1 MAHRQLT
8 TEEIRQL
15 EKQSCL
21 SAEWTK
27 IWVDQKFDPSRIHH
41 VYFSGTCK
49 IGDLSGKVEDQE
61 GGERNAG
68 IYWASLHNVSLGNQV
83 LVSRVGN
90 LSNYVIEDRVSIR
103 NVNELYVSGE
113 TRFGNGTEIEVL
125 NEGGGRDLIIYDQ
138 LNAQIAYIQVMY
150 RHRPGL
156 IGILKQMIRD
166 YCNTRLNTSGRI
178 GENTTIANC
187 RIIHNVDI
195 GNHVD
200 IDGAELLEEGT
211 ILGDPGEKTQVGI
224 GVIARHFILL
234 SGSVV
239 DSAALIDKCFI
250 GQGNRIG
257 KQFSAE
263 NSVFF
268 ANNEGFHGEAVSLFA
283 GAYTVTHHK
292 STLMIAGYFSFF
304 NAGSGTNQSNHMYKL
319 GPIHQGIVERGS
331 KTGSFAYLLW
341 PSRVGP
347 FSVVMG
353 KHGANFDASDLPFSY
368 ITVENERT
376 MLTPAMNL
384 LTVGTRRDTEKWPK
398 RDRRKG
404 STKLDLIHFDLF
416 NPYVMNKVLNG
427 MEILRDLYD
436 KTAKEQEFVNHKG
449 LRMKRLMLKTCRKY
463 YEMAWHIFLGDLIL
477 KRLSVPAPVESMEEV
492 GRRLDAVE
500 NLNTTEWNDV
510 SGLTVPAEVLERL
523 LDDIEQKTIP
533 SLEEVQD
540 RLMNIYTQYDEF
552 SLSWMHLVLAQKFNM
567 KVSELGKDGLIQIID
582 DWKTNSVRLDNMILS
597 DAKKE
602 FDPGSQIGFGLDGD
616 EEIKIADF
624 EQVRGNFDENGF
636 VKGIQKEI
644 LEIEKIAEEWRSRI
658 KKLSKSACQDLIQT
672 TIGLKKQSQE

>member
-8 TEEIRQL
+8 SEEIRQL
-15 EKQSCL
+15 EQQSCL
-21 SAEWTK
+21 SADWRK
-27 IWVDQKFDPSRIHH
+27 IMVDQHFDPSRVHH
-41 VYFSGTCK
+41 VHFSGSCK
-49 IGDLSGKVEDQE
+49 LGDLSGQVEDSQ
-61 GGERNAG
+61 GGKHDAG
-68 IYWASLHNVSLGNQV
+68 IYWASLHNVTLGNRV

-90 LSNYVIEDRVSIR
+90 LSNYEIEDHVSIQ
-103 NVNELYVSGE
+103 NVNELFVSGK
-113 TRFGNGTEIEVL
+113 THFGNGTEIEVL

-138 LNAQIAYIQVMY
+138 LNAQIAYLLVMY

-156 IGILKQMIRD
+156 VGLLNQMIRD
-166 YCNTRLNTSGRI
+166 YCKTRLNTTGRI
-178 GENTTIANC
+178 GKNTRIANC
-187 RIIHNVDI
+187 KIIHNVVI
-195 GNHVD
+195 GDYVV
-200 IDGAELLEEGT
+200 IEGAELLEEGT
-211 ILGDPGEKTQVGI
+211 ISGDPDEKTQVGI
-224 GVIARHFILL
+224 GVIARHFIIL
-234 SGSVV
+234 SGSII

-268 ANNEGFHGEAVSLFA
+268 ANTEGFHGEAVSLFA
-283 GAYTVTHHK
+283 GPYTVTHHK

-353 KHGANFDASDLPFSY
+353 KHGANFDAADLPFSY
-368 ITVENERT
+368 ITVENDRT

-404 STKLDLIHFDLF
+404 SIKLDLIHFDLF
-416 NPYVMNKVLNG
+416 NPYVMNRVLNG
-427 MEILRDLYD
+427 MEILGDLYE
-436 KTAKEQEFVNHKG
+436 KTPKEQEFVNYKG

-463 YEMAWHIFLGDLIL
+463 YEMAWHIFLGDMIL
-477 KRLSVPAPVESMEEV
+477 KRLSNPEPVESLEEV
-492 GRRLDAVE
+492 DRRLKTGRKLMK
-500 NLNTTEWNDV
+500 NEWNDIC
-510 SGLTVPAEVLERL
+510 GLTVPAEVLETL
-523 LDDIEQKTIP
+523 LDDIEQHTVG

-540 RLMNIYTQYDEF
+540 RLLNIYRQYDEF
-552 SLSWMHLVLAQKFNM
+552 SLSWMHRILSQKFNM
-567 KVSELGKDGLIQIID
+567 ELSKPGKDDLIRIID
-582 DWKTNSVRLDNMILS
+582 NWKTNSVRLDHMILS

-616 EEIKIADF
+616 EEIKKADF
-624 EQVRGNFDENGF
+624 EQVRGNFEENGF

-644 LEIEKIAEEWRSRI
+644 ADIEKMAEEWISRI
-658 KKLSKSACQDLIQT
+658 NKLN
-672 TIGLKKQSQE
+672 